1 MASGEAV
8 DEVCKLWVE
17 SAAAKVRIRRCKV
30 GDPDCRPL
38 PRSATLYSTFGVRFC
53 SDSVGGR
60 GAVFFHLSENMRFC
74 IRSDIVG
81 MF

>member
-38 PRSATLYSTFGVRFC
+38 RRSATLYSTFGVRFC
-53 SDSVGGR
+53 SDSVSGR
-60 GAVFFHLSENMRFC
+60 GAVFKNCF
-74 IRSDIVG
+74 
-81 MF
+81 